1 MRNEK
6 RFFIKQRCLT
16 HKLCTKTILESK
28 QNKIF
33 SFYDLTFQSKFV
45 LFDERLHNK
54 NLNSSA
60 KRL

>member
-33 SFYDLTFQSKFV
+33 SVYYLTSQSKFV
-45 LFDERLHNK
+45 LFGERLHNE
-54 NLNSSA
+54 NLISSA